1 MRSPG
6 LILSLDERPQVRRR
20 NKWLDFCAK
29 RAGRMGQKGRDRSQR
44 RRGFDDENDSGP
56 PAYDGRSRQSF
67 RSGPRESAAPSGPA
81 IDAVVKWFN
90 ADKGFGFVE
99 LADQSG
105 DAFLHV
111 AVLEAAGHA
120 TVNPSSKLS
129 VQVGVGKKGRQVMAV
144 LAVDASPG
152 ADPRANARPPAKA
165 SSGRERPDP
174 AAAISIEGTVKWFN
188 ADKGFGFV
196 VCDDGQRDVFVH
208 ASIVESAG
216 LRGLNEGQRLAMRVV
231 KTQKGR
237 EAISLSLI

>member
-1 MRSPG
+1 
-6 LILSLDERPQVRRR
+6 
-20 NKWLDFCAK
+20 
-29 RAGRMGQKGRDRSQR
+29 MGQKGRDRSQR
-44 RRGFDDENDSGP
+44 RRGFDDENDSAP
-56 PAYDGRSRQSF
+56 PAYDGRSRQSS

-99 LADQSG
+99 LADESG
-105 DAFLHV
+105 DAFLHA
-111 AVLEAAGHA
+111 AVLEAAGHT

-129 VQVGVGKKGRQVMAV
+129 VQVGVGQKGRQVLAV
-144 LAVDASPG
+144 LAVDASTD
-152 ADPRANARPPAKA
+152 ARPRANARPSTKA

-196 VCDDGQRDVFVH
+196 VCDDGQKDVFVH
-208 ASIVESAG
+208 ASIVETAG

-237 EAISLSLI
+237 EAISLTLI